1 MAKKTLDSFP
11 FHDLDAHVRQLVVD
25 TGVTQVYLAEK
36 LGVPQPLIS
45 RALKVD
51 HPRPVPSTVMAIARE
66 LGEEWEEVVT
76 YRRRKLPREDRKK
89 SPK

>member
-1 MAKKTLDSFP
+1 MAKKTVDSIP
-11 FHDLDAHVRQLVVD
+11 FRDLVAHVRQLVAD
-25 TGVTQVYLAEK
+25 TGVTQTYLAGK

-66 LGEEWEEVVT
+66 LGEEWEEVVS
-76 YRRRKLPREDRKK
+76 YRRKGRDLGGK
-89 SPK
+89 